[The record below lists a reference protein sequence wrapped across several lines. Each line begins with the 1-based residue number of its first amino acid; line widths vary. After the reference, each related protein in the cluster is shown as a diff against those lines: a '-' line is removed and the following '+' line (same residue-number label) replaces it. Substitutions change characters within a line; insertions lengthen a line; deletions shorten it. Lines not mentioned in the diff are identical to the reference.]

1 MQAYTLL
8 AAWPL
13 TLKMCVKAG
22 LDSQRAIE
30 DVVSICCKIS
40 THLGHSTLP
49 KERMSAIQSTIPGLQ
64 AHAII
69 QDMQTRWNST
79 YYMVQHMLDQKKA
92 VVSYASEH
100 DLPAT
105 RTKHQWGLLDFWTT
119 GPCHHQ
125 KRADEMELNVLHGAA
140 YAGTEEVCQIRIG
153 ARPTGNADKASV
165 GPTREDGRLT
175 GSI

>member
-22 LDSQRAIE
+22 LNSQRAIE

-125 KRADEMELNVLHGAA
+125 RRADEMELNVLHGAA
-140 YAGTEEVCQIRIG
+140 CWNRRSLSDTHRSMTYRQR
-153 ARPTGNADKASV
+153 
-165 GPTREDGRLT
+165 
-175 GSI
+175 